1 MPLTKQSLSRLTTII
16 GLVLLFLLVTPMA
29 ISQIVTQS
37 DENIDVKSTLTDM
50 GFFAAKD
57 LKIEVQSEDDIFAV
71 GRDVTISN
79 TMADHLIAAGSDI
92 TMSGID
98 LKDLIIAGGSVDL
111 VQGRLG
117 DDIVAAV
124 GDLDIELGFTI
135 AGSAML
141 AGETLNISTPIGG
154 DLRAAA
160 ETLFLNAN
168 VAGNAQLYGEDI
180 VIGPNVRI
188 EGDLRYRADKF
199 KMDPKAVIV
208 GTVTK
213 LEDDDRPD
221 EFEKWGGKAA
231 AVIAVFAFAFTLG
244 VIILVCVS
252 TAVFPGLMNS
262 ASTMIREKPLATVGI
277 GFLVVF
283 AGPVLLGL
291 LFASVLGIPLALLIG
306 AFYLVAAPLA
316 FAASAY
322 FLGMRGREMIRKEKD
337 DTPDLKARMLWP
349 LLAVLALFIV
359 GLIPL
364 IGALIWFIAYVFGM
378 GAVVVRGG
386 KALASAT

>member
-1 MPLTKQSLSRLTTII
+1 MLLTRSHLSRALIYFGIIAIFLLTTS
-16 GLVLLFLLVTPMA
+16 LA

-37 DENIDVKSTLTDM
+37 DETVDVKSTLTDM

-57 LKIEVQSEDDIFAV
+57 LKIEVQSEDDIFAA
-71 GRDVTISN
+71 GQDITISN
-79 TMADHLIAAGSDI
+79 TKADHLIVAGGDI
-92 TMSGID
+92 TMSGIN

-111 VQGRLG
+111 VQGRLR
-117 DDIVAAV
+117 DDLVAAA
-124 GDLDIELGFTI
+124 GDLDIEPEFTL

-141 AGETLNISTPIGG
+141 AGETLSINTPIGG

-160 ETLFLNAN
+160 ETLSLNAN

-180 VIGPNVRI
+180 VVGPNVRI
-188 EGDLRYRADKF
+188 EGNLRYRSDEF
-199 KMDPKAVIV
+199 KMDPTAVIV

-221 EFEKWGGKAA
+221 EFEKWGSKAA
-231 AVIAVFAFAFTLG
+231 AVIAVFALAFTIG
-244 VIILVCVS
+244 VVILVCAS

-262 ASTMIREKPLATVGI
+262 ASAMIREKPLVTVGI
-277 GFLVVF
+277 GFLIVF
-283 AGPVLLGL
+283 TGPVLLGL

-316 FAASAY
+316 FAVSAY

-337 DTPDLKARMLWP
+337 DTPDLRARILWP
-349 LLAVLALFIV
+349 LMAVLALFIV

-364 IGALIWFIAYVFGM
+364 IGVLIWFIAYVFGM

-386 KALASAT
+386 KALASTT